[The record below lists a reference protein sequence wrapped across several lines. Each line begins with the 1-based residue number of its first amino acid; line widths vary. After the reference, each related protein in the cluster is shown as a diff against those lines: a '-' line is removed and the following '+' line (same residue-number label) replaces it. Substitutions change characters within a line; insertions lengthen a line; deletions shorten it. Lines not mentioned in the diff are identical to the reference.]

1 MLGLCYILYRE
12 SRLTLT
18 LTACPRWFV
27 LCPVWSSPFDKLL
40 AGSHFL
46 HVESAYTARPDCHLC
61 GLTQGEF
68 FSRLVFFPARLSD
81 KVLFNIVLPLW
92 ELHADMVCWHPGTRM
107 HRCVACTKV
116 MEIIL
121 LTNPQI
127 LKYGCCHFVAR
138 WVVIILGLSST
149 YIPSSPSTEITK
161 G

>member
-46 HVESAYTARPDCHLC
+46 HVESAYAARPDCHLC

-68 FSRLVFFPARLSD
+68 FSRLVFFSGTSIGQGFVQHRPPTVGVARGYGVLAPWTPYAPMCGLHQSD
-81 KVLFNIVLPLW
+81 GNHTFDESANSQVRLLPL
-92 ELHADMVCWHPGTRM
+92 
-107 HRCVACTKV
+107 
-116 MEIIL
+116 
-121 LTNPQI
+121 
-127 LKYGCCHFVAR
+127 CCKA
-138 WVVIILGLSST
+138 
-149 YIPSSPSTEITK
+149 TEYPF
-161 G
+161 